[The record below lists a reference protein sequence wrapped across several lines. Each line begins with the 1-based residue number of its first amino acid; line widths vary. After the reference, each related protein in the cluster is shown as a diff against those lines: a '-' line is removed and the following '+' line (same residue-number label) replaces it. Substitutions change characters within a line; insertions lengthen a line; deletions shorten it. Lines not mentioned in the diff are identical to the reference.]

1 MIGESRVRG
10 ASALIIL
17 STGAERASGLLV
29 TVLIGRVLGPQSLG
43 EYSLVLALWNVF
55 AVLAYFG
62 QGKQIARDIAR
73 WPDQAAKLLGTST
86 MLALVASVVAGALM
100 LVTSIAFGYS
110 NVVIMG
116 TAIAAASFLWADSQC
131 ATIEAMLISLDRV
144 PTVAA
149 INLGASTMR
158 AAAGLTML
166 IWRIDVVA
174 MLALIGVTQIGT
186 ALALRI
192 AASRAVNGR
201 QLRWDGTVASAYA
214 RGAVVFTLSGVAT
227 IVFKRMDAL
236 LLESIL
242 GAAALGIYSAAYRV
256 AQAAHAL
263 APPIFRVAA
272 PFFAR
277 ARAVSLRSTAA
288 LTHERLRSLGL
299 MFGLL
304 SAGMALSGP
313 PILLRVYGP
322 AFAASTMP
330 LIALSAATLPLTV
343 NGLFTIIALATNLET
358 QMLRVNIIN
367 GAISLALN
375 LILIPV
381 MGPTGSALALLL
393 AAVAGLGQGGE
404 LLRREGMLS
413 VREGAAAIAPAAMW
427 TGLATVGA
435 VFIELARLAW
445 PVTAFALMVSCGG
458 LVWSYRAV
466 AADMLRPAAKRLERI
481 DPIS

>member
-1 MIGESRVRG
+1 MTGDSRGQG

-29 TVLIGRVLGPQSLG
+29 TALIGRVLGPQPLG

-86 MLALVASVVAGALM
+86 LLALAASIVAGVLM
-100 LVTSIAFGYS
+100 LGTSIAFGYS
-110 NVVIMG
+110 NVVIVG
-116 TAIAAASFLWADSQC
+116 SAVAAASFLWADSQC

-149 INLGASTMR
+149 INLGASAMR

-166 IWRIDVVA
+166 VWRIDVVA

-186 ALALRI
+186 AIALRI

-201 QLRWDGTVASAYA
+201 QLRWDKTVASAYT

-227 IVFKRMDAL
+227 IVFKRVDSL
-236 LLESIL
+236 LLESIIC
-242 GAAALGIYSAAYRV
+242 AAAFGIYSAAYRV

-277 ARAVSLRSTAA
+277 ARAVSLRSTA
-288 LTHERLRSLGL
+288 T
-299 MFGLL
+299 
-304 SAGMALSGP
+304 SGP
-313 PILLRVYGP
+313 TRWP
-322 AFAASTMP
+322 AAS
-330 LIALSAATLPLTV
+330 
-343 NGLFTIIALATNLET
+343 
-358 QMLRVNIIN
+358 
-367 GAISLALN
+367 
-375 LILIPV
+375 
-381 MGPTGSALALLL
+381 
-393 AAVAGLGQGGE
+393 
-404 LLRREGMLS
+404 
-413 VREGAAAIAPAAMW
+413 APAPG
-427 TGLATVGA
+427 T
-435 VFIELARLAW
+435 
-445 PVTAFALMVSCGG
+445 P
-458 LVWSYRAV
+458 
-466 AADMLRPAAKRLERI
+466 
-481 DPIS
+481 